1 MHENNVIKNYTKKYE
16 KKKKTNRKDYFPNY
30 NKLLCRTTGCVPT
43 GKGFNL
49 PTERPP
55 LALLQV
61 GWMTEVTCSH
71 ELSSLSMNCC
81 SLKLLSS

>member
-1 MHENNVIKNYTKKYE
+1 MKKRKSRIE
-16 KKKKTNRKDYFPNY
+16 KTIILN

-43 GKGFNL
+43 GNGFNL

-61 GWMTEVTCSH
+61 GWMTEVTCSQ
-71 ELSSLSMNCC
+71 ELSSLSTNNS
-81 SLKLLSS
+81 SLNLLSS

>member
-1 MHENNVIKNYTKKYE
+1 MKKNKKSF
-16 KKKKTNRKDYFPNY
+16 RKDYYPNY
-30 NKLLCRTTGCVPT
+30 NNLLCRTTGCVPT

-61 GWMTEVTCSH
+61 GWMTEATCSQ
-71 ELSSLSMNCC
+71 ELSSLSMKN
-81 SLKLLSS
+81 SLLNLLSS

>member
-1 MHENNVIKNYTKKYE
+1 MKKNE
-16 KKKKTNRKDYFPNY
+16 KTDRKDYYPNY
-30 NKLLCRTTGCVPT
+30 NKLLCRTTGCVST

-61 GWMTEVTCSH
+61 GLMTEVTCNQ
-71 ELSSLSMNCC
+71 ELSSLSTNN
-81 SLKLLSS
+81 SSSNLLSS

>member
-1 MHENNVIKNYTKKYE
+1 MK
-16 KKKKTNRKDYFPNY
+16 KKKKTYRKDYYPDY

-55 LALLQV
+55 PLALLQV
-61 GWMTEVTCSH
+61 GWMTEVTCSSYPNVG
-71 ELSSLSMNCC
+71 LIDMAFLQMAVRR
-81 SLKLLSS
+81 